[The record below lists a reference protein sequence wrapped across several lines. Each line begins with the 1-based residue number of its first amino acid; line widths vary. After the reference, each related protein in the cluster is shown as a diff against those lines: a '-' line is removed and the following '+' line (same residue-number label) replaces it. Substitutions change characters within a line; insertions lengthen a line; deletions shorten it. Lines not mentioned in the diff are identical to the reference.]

1 MNSVTGQ
8 LYCVTW
14 EGTSFLSHGAEE
26 TDVMRSPKHPGC
38 NSWYK
43 ELVDEEVK
51 PGNGGGV
58 EVGWA

>member
-1 MNSVTGQ
+1 
-8 LYCVTW
+8 
-14 EGTSFLSHGAEE
+14 
-26 TDVMRSPKHPGC
+26 MRSPKHPGC